1 MSSEKEK
8 FNLTNWE
15 IVSVN
20 PVDKNWDWKDM
31 FCFWSV
37 GLQSIMSFALIASL
51 YFVYNLNF
59 YEVLFGSLLASLLVI
74 YLSYIIGKPSQKH
87 GIPFPVFLRVSTG
100 YQGARFISL
109 IRGLVGIFF
118 FGVQTYF
125 ISKSIGYLIRI
136 SLFQFDSELLN
147 NDIFFNYFMTM
158 NLIDWVSFVFTILS
172 QYFLFSRGQKFI
184 RNFINFSAL
193 FVYLGLLLFFVVLI
207 ADPELFVMETFINKI
222 NLESGFTDF
231 QLKNMI
237 GITGTLF
244 AYFSIL
250 IMNFGDY
257 SRYVKSSQELLKG
270 NLSLVVSTIIYSF
283 LLLVIVIG
291 ADIFFKSSLI
301 STQNLLT
308 NPTDIVGKINNTYI
322 TVTVLIFILFASL
335 STNLIANYF
344 PSQNILLNLL
354 PSSLTLKSSGLLII
368 LFGFIVGIFWTPFLS
383 QNGSMSIIDTLS
395 AFFGPIFGV
404 MIFDYYVVKNK
415 VVINK
420 DLFSARNDS
429 AYLYSAGWHLKAY
442 YSFLIGFI
450 FSSASI
456 WNSKFMFLDTFSFII
471 GFIIAGITYY
481 LLASD

>member
-87 GIPFPVFLRVSTG
+87 GIPFPVFLRVSSG
-100 YQGARFISL
+100 YQGAKFISL
-109 IRGLVGIFF
+109 LRAIVGIFF

-136 SLFQFDSELLN
+136 SLFQIDSELLN
-147 NDIFFNYFMTM
+147 NDVFFNYFMTM
-158 NLIDWVSFVFTILS
+158 NLIDWISFIFTILI
-172 QYFLFSRGQKFI
+172 QYFLFSRGQKLI
-184 RNFINFSAL
+184 RSFINFSAI

-207 ADPELFVMETFINKI
+207 ADPELFVMDTFISKI
-222 NLESGFTDF
+222 NLESGFTNF

-270 NLSLVVSTIIYSF
+270 NLSLILSTIIYSF

-354 PSSLTLKSSGLLII
+354 PNSLTLKSSGLLII
-368 LFGFIVGIFWTPFLS
+368 LFGFLIGIFWTPFLS

-404 MIFDYYVVKNK
+404 MIFDYYIVKK
-415 VVINK
+415 Q
-420 DLFSARNDS
+420 SR
-429 AYLYSAGWHLKAY
+429 G
-442 YSFLIGFI
+442 
-450 FSSASI
+450 
-456 WNSKFMFLDTFSFII
+456 
-471 GFIIAGITYY
+471 
-481 LLASD
+481 

>member
-59 YEVLFGSLLASLLVI
+59 YEVLFGSLLASLLVS

-87 GIPFPVFLRVSTG
+87 GIPFPVFLRVSSG
-100 YQGARFISL
+100 YQGAKFISL
-109 IRGLVGIFF
+109 IRGIVGIFF
-118 FGVQTYF
+118 FGVQTY
-125 ISKSIGYLIRI
+125 
-136 SLFQFDSELLN
+136 LFKFDSELLN
-147 NDIFFNYFMTM
+147 NDIFFNFFMTM
-158 NLIDWVSFVFTILS
+158 NLIDWVSFVFTILI
-172 QYFLFSRGQKFI
+172 QYLLFSRGQKFI

-207 ADPELFVMETFINKI
+207 ADPELFVMETFISKL

-322 TVTVLIFILFASL
+322 TVTVLIFILFASS

-344 PSQNILLNLL
+344 PSQNILLNLI

-420 DLFSARNDS
+420 DLFSARDDS
-429 AYLYSAGWHLKAY
+429 VYLYSGGWHLKAY
-442 YSFLIGFI
+442 YSFIIGFI
-450 FSSASI
+450 FSSATI

>member
-1 MSSEKEK
+1 MSSDKEK

-37 GLQSIMSFALIASL
+37 GLQSIMSFTLIASL

-59 YEVLFGSLLASLLVI
+59 YEVLFGSLLASLLVS
-74 YLSYIIGKPSQKH
+74 YLSYIVGKPSQKH
-87 GIPFPVFLRVSTG
+87 GIPFAVFLRVSSG
-100 YQGARFISL
+100 YQGAKFISL
-109 IRGLVGIFF
+109 IRGVVGIFF

-125 ISKSIGYLIRI
+125 ISKSIGYLITI
-136 SLFQFDSELLN
+136 SLFQFDSEILN
-147 NDIFFNYFMTM
+147 NDIFLDYFMAM
-158 NLIDWVSFVFTILS
+158 NLIDWVSFVFTILI
-172 QYFLFSRGQKFI
+172 QYFLFSRGQKFV
-184 RNFINFSAL
+184 RNYINFSAL

-207 ADPELFVMETFINKI
+207 ADPELFVMETFISKI

-257 SRYVKSSQELLKG
+257 SRYVKSPQELLKG

-291 ADIFFKSSLI
+291 VDIFFKSSLI
-301 STQNLLT
+301 STQNFLM
-308 NPTDIVGKINNTYI
+308 NPTDIIGKIDNTYI
-322 TVTVLIFILFASL
+322 TVIVLIFIFFASS

-344 PSQNILLNLL
+344 PSQNILLNFL
-354 PSSLTLKSSGLLII
+354 PKSLSLKSSGLLIVI
-368 LFGFIVGIFWTPFLS
+368 FGFFVGIFWIPFFS
-383 QNGSMSIIDTLS
+383 QNGSMSIVDTLS

-404 MIFDYYVVKNK
+404 MIFDYYIVKNK

-420 DLFSARNDS
+420 DLFSARNNS
-429 AYLYSAGWHLKAY
+429 EYLYSAGWHVKAY
-442 YSFLIGFI
+442 YSFFIGFI

-456 WNSKFMFLDTFSFII
+456 WNSKLMFLDTFSFII
-471 GFIIAGITYY
+471 GFTTSGVTYY

>member
-20 PVDKNWDWKDM
+20 PADKNWDWKDI

-51 YFVYNLNF
+51 YFVYDLNF
-59 YEVLFGSLLASLLVI
+59 YEVLFGSLLASLLVS

-87 GIPFPVFLRVSTG
+87 GIPFSVFLRVSSG

-109 IRGLVGIFF
+109 IRCFVGVFF

-136 SLFQFDSELLN
+136 SLFKFDSELLN

-158 NLIDWVSFVFTILS
+158 NLIDWVSFVLTILI
-172 QYFLFSRGQKFI
+172 QYLLFSRGQKFI
-184 RNFINFSAL
+184 RKFINFSAL
-193 FVYLGLLLFFVVLI
+193 FVYLGLSLFFVILI
-207 ADPELFVMETFINKI
+207 ADPELFVMESFVYKL
-222 NLESGFTDF
+222 NLDSGFSNF
-231 QLKNMI
+231 EFKNMI

-250 IMNFGDY
+250 ILNFGDF
-257 SRYVKSSQELLKG
+257 SRYVKNSQELLKG
-270 NLSLVVSTIIYSF
+270 NLSLLISTIIYSF

-291 ADIFFKSSLI
+291 ADIFFKSNLI
-301 STQNLLT
+301 SVQNLLT
-308 NPTDIVGKINNTYI
+308 NPTDIIGKINNTYI
-322 TVTVLIFILFASL
+322 TVTVLIFIFFGSS
-335 STNLIANYF
+335 STNLISNYF
-344 PSQNILLNLL
+344 PSQNIFINLF
-354 PSSLTLKSSGLLII
+354 PNSLSLKSSGFLII
-368 LFGFIVGIFWTPFLS
+368 LIGFFIGILWTPFFS
-383 QNGSMSIIDTLS
+383 QNGTMSIIDTLA

-404 MIFDYYVVKNK
+404 MIIDYYLIKNK
-415 VVINK
+415 EIINK
-420 DLFSARNDS
+420 DLFSARSDS
-429 AYLYSAGWHLKAY
+429 VYLYLAGWHIKAL

-456 WNSKFMFLDTFSFII
+456 WNSKFMFLDTFSFIV
-471 GFIIAGITYY
+471 GFIASGITYY

>member
-87 GIPFPVFLRVSTG
+87 GIPFPVFLRVSSG
-100 YQGARFISL
+100 YQGAKFISL
-109 IRGLVGIFF
+109 IRGIVGIFF

-136 SLFQFDSELLN
+136 SLFQFDSEILN

-158 NLIDWVSFVFTILS
+158 NLIDWVSFVFTILI

-184 RNFINFSAL
+184 RSFINFSAL

-207 ADPELFVMETFINKI
+207 ADPELFVMDTFISKI

-257 SRYVKSSQELLKG
+257 SRYVKSPKELLKG
-270 NLSLVVSTIIYSF
+270 NLSLIISTIIYSF

-291 ADIFFKSSLI
+291 ADIFFRSSLI

-322 TVTVLIFILFASL
+322 TVTVLIFIFFASS

-344 PSQNILLNLL
+344 PSQNILINLL
-354 PSSLTLKSSGLLII
+354 PNSLSLKSSGFLII
-368 LFGFIVGIFWTPFLS
+368 LFGFLIGIFWTPFFS

-404 MIFDYYVVKNK
+404 MIFDYYIVKSK

-420 DLFSARNDS
+420 DLFSARDDS
-429 AYLYSAGWHLKAY
+429 AYLYSAGWHIKAY
-442 YSFLIGFI
+442 YSFFIGFI
-450 FSSASI
+450 FSSTPI
-456 WNSKFMFLDTFSFII
+456 WNSKFMFLDTFSFVI
-471 GFIIAGITYY
+471 GFIIAGFTYY

>member
-1 MSSEKEK
+1 MSLQKEK

-20 PVDKNWDWKDM
+20 PVDKNWDWKDL

-51 YFVYNLNF
+51 YFVYSFNF
-59 YEVLFGSLLASLLVI
+59 YEVFLGSLLASFLVI

-87 GIPFPVFLRVSTG
+87 GIPFPVFLRVSSG
-100 YQGARFISL
+100 YQGAKFISL
-109 IRGLVGIFF
+109 IRGIVGIFF

-136 SLFQFDSELLN
+136 SLFQIDTNLLS
-147 NDIFFNYFMTM
+147 NDIFFKFFMTM
-158 NLIDWVSFVFTILS
+158 NLIDWVSFVFTILI

-184 RNFINFSAL
+184 RSFINFSAL
-193 FVYLGLLLFFVVLI
+193 FVYSGLLLFFVVLI
-207 ADPELFVMETFINKI
+207 ADPELFVMESFLNKI
-222 NLESGFTDF
+222 NLEVGFTNF
-231 QLKNMI
+231 QFKNMI

-257 SRYVKSSQELLKG
+257 SRYVKSSKELFKG
-270 NLSLVVSTIIYSF
+270 NLSLVISTIIYSF

-291 ADIFFKSSLI
+291 ADILFKSSLI
-301 STQNLLT
+301 SSQNLLT
-308 NPTDIVGKINNTYI
+308 NPTDIIGKINNTYI
-322 TVTVLIFILFASL
+322 TVTVLIFIFFASS

-344 PSQNILLNLL
+344 PSQNVLINLF
-354 PSSLTLKSSGLLII
+354 PSSLSLKSSGFLVIMVGFFIGI
-368 LFGFIVGIFWTPFLS
+368 LWTPFFS
-383 QNGSMSIIDTLS
+383 QNGSMSIIDTFA

-404 MIFDYYVVKNK
+404 MVIDYYLIKNEEI
-415 VVINK
+415 INR
-420 DLFSARNDS
+420 DLFSARSDS
-429 AYLYSAGWHLKAY
+429 VYLYSAGWHIKAIY
-442 YSFLIGFI
+442 AFLIGFI
-450 FSSASI
+450 FSSATI

-471 GFIIAGITYY
+471 GFVTAGITYY
-481 LLASD
+481 LLAYD

>member
-1 MSSEKEK
+1 MSLEKEK

-20 PVDKNWDWKDM
+20 PIDKNWDWKDM

-37 GLQSIMSFALIASL
+37 GLQSIMSFTLIASL

-59 YEVLFGSLLASLLVI
+59 YEVLFGSLLASLLVS
-74 YLSYIIGKPSQKH
+74 YLSYIVGKPSQKH
-87 GIPFPVFLRVSTG
+87 GIPFAVFLRVSSG
-100 YQGARFISL
+100 YQGAKFISL
-109 IRGLVGIFF
+109 IRGVVGIFF

-125 ISKSIGYLIRI
+125 ISKSIGYLITI
-136 SLFQFDSELLN
+136 SLFQFDSEILN
-147 NDIFFNYFMTM
+147 NDIFLDYFMAM
-158 NLIDWVSFVFTILS
+158 NLIDWVSFVFTILI
-172 QYFLFSRGQKFI
+172 QYFLFSRGQKFV
-184 RNFINFSAL
+184 RNYIIFSAL

-207 ADPELFVMETFINKI
+207 ADPELFVMETFISKI

-257 SRYVKSSQELLKG
+257 SRYVKSPQELLKG

-291 ADIFFKSSLI
+291 VDIFFKSSLI
-301 STQNLLT
+301 STQNFLM
-308 NPTDIVGKINNTYI
+308 NPTDIIGKIDNTYI
-322 TVTVLIFILFASL
+322 TVIVLIFIFFASS

-344 PSQNILLNLL
+344 PSQNILLNFL
-354 PSSLTLKSSGLLII
+354 PKSLSLKSSGLLIVM
-368 LFGFIVGIFWTPFLS
+368 FGFFVGIFWIPFFS
-383 QNGSMSIIDTLS
+383 QNGSMSIVDTLS

-404 MIFDYYVVKNK
+404 MIFDYYIVKNK

-420 DLFSARNDS
+420 DLFSARNNS
-429 AYLYSAGWHLKAY
+429 EYLYSAGWHVKAY
-442 YSFLIGFI
+442 YSFFIGFI

-456 WNSKFMFLDTFSFII
+456 WNSKLMFLDTFSFII
-471 GFIIAGITYY
+471 GFITSGITYY

>member
-1 MSSEKEK
+1 
-8 FNLTNWE
+8 
-15 IVSVN
+15 
-20 PVDKNWDWKDM
+20 
-31 FCFWSV
+31 
-37 GLQSIMSFALIASL
+37 
-51 YFVYNLNF
+51 
-59 YEVLFGSLLASLLVI
+59 
-74 YLSYIIGKPSQKH
+74 
-87 GIPFPVFLRVSTG
+87 
-100 YQGARFISL
+100 
-109 IRGLVGIFF
+109 
-118 FGVQTYF
+118 
-125 ISKSIGYLIRI
+125 
-136 SLFQFDSELLN
+136 
-147 NDIFFNYFMTM
+147 
-158 NLIDWVSFVFTILS
+158 
-172 QYFLFSRGQKFI
+172 
-184 RNFINFSAL
+184 
-193 FVYLGLLLFFVVLI
+193 
-207 ADPELFVMETFINKI
+207 
-222 NLESGFTDF
+222 
-231 QLKNMI
+231 MI

-270 NLSLVVSTIIYSF
+270 NLSLIVSTVIYSF

-322 TVTVLIFILFASL
+322 TVTVLIFIFFASS

-344 PSQNILLNLL
+344 PSQNILINLL
-354 PSSLTLKSSGLLII
+354 PNSLSLKSSGFLII
-368 LFGFIVGIFWTPFLS
+368 LFGFLIGIFWTPFFS

-420 DLFSARNDS
+420 DLFSARRDS
-429 AYLYSAGWHLKAY
+429 AYLYSAGWHIKAY
-442 YSFLIGFI
+442 YSFIIGFI

>member
-1 MSSEKEK
+1 MSPNKE
-8 FNLTNWE
+8 NIHLTNWE

-20 PVDKNWDWKDM
+20 PTNKNWNWKDI
-31 FCFWSV
+31 FCFWTV
-37 GLQSIMSFALIASL
+37 GTQSIFSFALLGSL
-51 YFVYNLNF
+51 YLLYNLNF

-87 GIPFPVFLRVSTG
+87 GIPFPVFLRVSSG
-100 YQGARFISL
+100 YQGAKFISL
-109 IRGLVGIFF
+109 IRGIVGIFF

-136 SLFQFDSELLN
+136 SLFQFDSEILN

-158 NLIDWVSFVFTILS
+158 NLIDWVSFVFTILI

-193 FVYLGLLLFFVVLI
+193 FVYLGLLRFFVVLI
-207 ADPELFVMETFINKI
+207 ADQELFVMETFISKI
-222 NLESGFTDF
+222 NLESGFNDF

-322 TVTVLIFILFASL
+322 TVTVLIFILFASS

-420 DLFSARNDS
+420 DLFSARDDS
-429 AYLYSAGWHLKAY
+429 VYLYSGGWHLKAY
-442 YSFLIGFI
+442 YSFIIGSI
-450 FSSASI
+450 FSSATI

>member
-20 PVDKNWDWKDM
+20 PADKNWDWKDM

-59 YEVLFGSLLASLLVI
+59 YEVLFGSLLASLLVS
-74 YLSYIIGKPSQKH
+74 YLSYIIGKPSQKY

-100 YQGARFISL
+100 YQGAKFISL
-109 IRGLVGIFF
+109 IRGVVGIFF

-136 SLFQFDSELLN
+136 SLFQIDSELLN

-158 NLIDWVSFVFTILS
+158 NLIDWVSFIFTIFI

-184 RNFINFSAL
+184 RSFINFSAL

-207 ADPELFVMETFINKI
+207 ADPELFVMDSFISKI
-222 NLESGFTDF
+222 NLESGFNDF
-231 QLKNMI
+231 QIKNMI

-257 SRYVKSSQELLKG
+257 SRYLKSPQELLKG
-270 NLSLVVSTIIYSF
+270 NLSLVVTTIIYSF
-283 LLLVIVIG
+283 LLLVIVVG
-291 ADIFFKSSLI
+291 SDVFFKSSLI
-301 STQNLLT
+301 ATQDLLT
-308 NPTDIVGKINNTYI
+308 NPTDIIGKINNTYI
-322 TVTVLIFILFASL
+322 TVTVLIFILFASS

-344 PSQNILLNLL
+344 PSQNILLNLF
-354 PSSLTLKSSGLLII
+354 PSSLSLKSSGLLII
-368 LFGFIVGIFWTPFLS
+368 LFGFLIGILWTPFLS

-404 MIFDYYVVKNK
+404 MIFDYYIIKNK
-415 VVINK
+415 EVINK

-429 AYLYSAGWHLKAY
+429 AYLYSAGWHIKAY
-442 YSFLIGFI
+442 YSFIIGFI

-456 WNSKFMFLDTFSFII
+456 WNQKFMFLDTFSFII
-471 GFIIAGITYY
+471 GFITSGIIYY

>member
-1 MSSEKEK
+1 MSLQKEK

-20 PVDKNWDWKDM
+20 PVDKNWDWKDL

-51 YFVYNLNF
+51 YFVYSFNF
-59 YEVLFGSLLASLLVI
+59 YEVFLGSLLASFLVI

-87 GIPFPVFLRVSTG
+87 GIPFPVFLRVSSG
-100 YQGARFISL
+100 YQGAKFISL
-109 IRGLVGIFF
+109 IRGIVGIFF

-136 SLFQFDSELLN
+136 SLFQIDTNLLS
-147 NDIFFNYFMTM
+147 NDIFFKFFMTM
-158 NLIDWVSFVFTILS
+158 NLIDWVSFVFTILI

-184 RNFINFSAL
+184 RSFINFSAL
-193 FVYLGLLLFFVVLI
+193 FVYSGLLLFFVVLI
-207 ADPELFVMETFINKI
+207 ADPELFVMESFLNKI
-222 NLESGFTDF
+222 NLEVGFTNF
-231 QLKNMI
+231 QFKNMI

-257 SRYVKSSQELLKG
+257 SRYVKSSKELFKG
-270 NLSLVVSTIIYSF
+270 NLSLVISTIIYSF

-291 ADIFFKSSLI
+291 ADILFKSSLI
-301 STQNLLT
+301 SSQNLLT
-308 NPTDIVGKINNTYI
+308 NPTDIIGKINNTYI
-322 TVTVLIFILFASL
+322 TVTVLIFIFFASS

-344 PSQNILLNLL
+344 PSQNVLINLF
-354 PSSLTLKSSGLLII
+354 PSSLSLKSSGFLVIMVGFFIGI
-368 LFGFIVGIFWTPFLS
+368 LWTPFFS
-383 QNGSMSIIDTLS
+383 QNGSMSIIDTFA

-404 MIFDYYVVKNK
+404 MVIDYYLIKNEEI
-415 VVINK
+415 INR
-420 DLFSARNDS
+420 DLFSARSDS
-429 AYLYSAGWHLKAY
+429 VYLYSAGWHIKAIY
-442 YSFLIGFI
+442 AFLIGFI
-450 FSSASI
+450 FSSATI

-471 GFIIAGITYY
+471 GFVTAGITYY

>member
-51 YFVYNLNF
+51 YFVYDLNF
-59 YEVLFGSLLASLLVI
+59 YEVLFGSLLASLLVS

-87 GIPFPVFLRVSTG
+87 GIPFPVFLRVSSG
-100 YQGARFISL
+100 YQGAKFISL
-109 IRGLVGIFF
+109 IRGIVGIFF

-136 SLFQFDSELLN
+136 SLFQFDSEILN

-158 NLIDWVSFVFTILS
+158 NLIDWVSFVFTILI

-184 RNFINFSAL
+184 RSFINFSAL
-193 FVYLGLLLFFVVLI
+193 FVYSGLLLFFVVLI
-207 ADPELFVMETFINKI
+207 ADPDLFVMESFLNKI
-222 NLESGFTDF
+222 NLEAGFTNF
-231 QLKNMI
+231 QFKNMI

-257 SRYVKSSQELLKG
+257 SRYVKSSKELFKG
-270 NLSLVVSTIIYSF
+270 NLSLVISTIIYSF

-291 ADIFFKSSLI
+291 ADILFKSSLI
-301 STQNLLT
+301 SSQNLLT
-308 NPTDIVGKINNTYI
+308 NPTDIIGKINNTYI
-322 TVTVLIFILFASL
+322 TVTVLIFIFFASS

-344 PSQNILLNLL
+344 PSQNVLINLF
-354 PSSLTLKSSGLLII
+354 PSSLSLKSSGFLVIMVGFFIGI
-368 LFGFIVGIFWTPFLS
+368 LWTPFFS
-383 QNGSMSIIDTLS
+383 QNGSMSIIDTFA

-404 MIFDYYVVKNK
+404 MVIDYYLIKNEEI
-415 VVINK
+415 INR
-420 DLFSARNDS
+420 DLFSARSDS
-429 AYLYSAGWHLKAY
+429 VYLYSAGWHIKAIY
-442 YSFLIGFI
+442 AFLIGFI
-450 FSSASI
+450 FSSATI

-471 GFIIAGITYY
+471 GFVTAGITYY